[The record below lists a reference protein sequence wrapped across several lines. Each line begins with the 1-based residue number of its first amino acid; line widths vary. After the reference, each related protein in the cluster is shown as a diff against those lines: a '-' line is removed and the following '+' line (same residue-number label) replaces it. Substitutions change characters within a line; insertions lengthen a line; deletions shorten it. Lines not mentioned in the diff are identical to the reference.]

1 MHLPRRTLGLVAAF
15 ATVLAL
21 GACNASAQED
31 EAGGAASASPATDA
45 DAFPVTIAHKHGE
58 TTIDKAATRIVTVG
72 LKEQDDLLALGIVPV
87 GATKWLEL
95 GKGGIIGT
103 WAEEALGDA
112 PVPQVLSN
120 EDGVEFEKI
129 AALKPDLILGLYAGL
144 TKDEYDKLSQLAPV
158 VAQPKEYPDW
168 GIPWD
173 EQALKV
179 GQAVGQAKK
188 MQQLVDATQ
197 QAVTDA
203 KAAHPEFSGKTG
215 LVATSYEGI
224 YVYASPD
231 PRSRLLT
238 ELGFSL
244 PADIDQ
250 VIGTKDFG
258 ANLSNEKMEWLDRD
272 VLLWFAASA
281 AEEKKFTSG
290 KVYQQL
296 GVSKEERT
304 LFIKPGDKIE
314 NPFSFITV
322 LSLPFLVENLTPM
335 LSRAVDGDPATDP
348 QG

>member
-1 MHLPRRTLGLVAAF
+1 MRRPLRQALGLLAAF

-21 GACNASAQED
+21 GGCNASAQED
-31 EAGGAASASPATDA
+31 EAGDASASPVADA
-45 DAFPVTIAHKHGE
+45 NAFPVTIAHKFGQ
-58 TTIDKAATRIVTVG
+58 TTIEKAATRIVTVG

-103 WAEEALGDA
+103 WAEQALGDA
-112 PVPQVLSN
+112 PVPQVLSID
-120 EDGVEFEKI
+120 DGVEFEKV
-129 AALKPDLILGLYAGL
+129 AALKPDLIIGLYSGL
-144 TKDEYDKLSQLAPV
+144 TQDEYDKLSLLAPV

-179 GQAVGQAKK
+179 GQAVGQATR
-188 MQQLVDATQ
+188 MQQLVDATKQ
-197 QAVTDA
+197 TVADA
-203 KAAHPEFSGKTG
+203 KTAHPEFSGKVG
-215 LVATSYEGI
+215 LVATNYEGI

-272 VLLWFAASA
+272 VVLWFAGSA
-281 AEEKKFTSG
+281 ADQKKTESG

-296 GVSKEERT
+296 GISKEKRT

-314 NPFSFITV
+314 NAFSFITV
-322 LSLPFLVENLTPM
+322 LSLPFLTESLTPM
-335 LSRAVDGDPATDP
+335 LTRAVDGDPGTAIQD
-348 QG
+348 